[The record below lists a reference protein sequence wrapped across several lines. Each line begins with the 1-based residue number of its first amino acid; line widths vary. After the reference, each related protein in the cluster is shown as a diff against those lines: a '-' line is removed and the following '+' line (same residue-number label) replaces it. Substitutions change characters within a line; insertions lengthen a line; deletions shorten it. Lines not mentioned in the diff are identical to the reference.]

1 MKLKDTEPLL
11 GANNR
16 HFTVVYEAFKF
27 KDDAPLHDYIEFI
40 LNEPVEWIKGFP
52 SKLRT
57 RASFSKPK
65 AALIKLL
72 KTTPVQTHLGADY
85 CSKAHDVIWD
95 TFKKH
100 ADTILDGR
108 EKADAPVEETNELVQ
123 ESSSLPNVGELE
135 EVADIPE
142 DTSTPIQ
149 VPVSSW
155 ERKYRILQSVVTSM
169 LFDYRENT
177 GLVLAVNTLLA
188 SLENDAPS
196 S

>member
-27 KDDAPLHDYIEFI
+27 KDDGLLRDYIEFI

-72 KTTPVQTHLGADY
+72 KTAPVQAHLGVDY

-108 EKADAPVEETNELVQ
+108 EKSDVVVEDTNTLVQ
-123 ESSSLPNVGELE
+123 ESAPLPNENELE
-135 EVADIPE
+135 EVATIPE
-142 DTSTPIQ
+142 DTNTPAQ
-149 VPVSSW
+149 LPVSVW
-155 ERKYRILQSVVTSM
+155 ERKYRILQSVVMSM
-169 LFDYRENT
+169 LHDYRENT
-177 GLVLAVNTLLA
+177 GLVMGIHTLLA
-188 SLENDAPS
+188 NLEHDAS
-196 S
+196 SS

>member
-27 KDDAPLHDYIEFI
+27 KDDGLLRDYIEFI

-72 KTTPVQTHLGADY
+72 KTAPVQAHLGVDY

-108 EKADAPVEETNELVQ
+108 EKSDVVVEETNTLVQ
-123 ESSSLPNVGELE
+123 ESAPLPNENELE
-135 EVADIPE
+135 EVATIPE
-142 DTSTPIQ
+142 DTNTPAQ
-149 VPVSSW
+149 VSDW
-155 ERKYRILQSVVTSM
+155 QRKYYILKTVISTM
-169 LFDYRENT
+169 LHDYKENV
-177 GLVLAVNTLLA
+177 GLVSAVHILLA
-188 SLENDAPS
+188 NLDESDE
-196 S
+196 